1 MACHSLGVQEE
12 VVSPADVKSGLGAV
26 VFPCNTF
33 TAFVCTGRSLPLARA
48 HKVGIMSTV
57 SWELGW
63 SIQHRSIQA
72 KMKLWCQ
79 APYCRSF
86 GSELWNFYF
95 HLKVLW
101 CPVSKVDPIL
111 SSETQFLPPSPE
123 CGPHLF
129 SLRSTSLVFPEQTFS
144 CGLVLTFSCRLE
156 PTVPFRLWLLLKQF
170 LKLIGG

>member
-1 MACHSLGVQEE
+1 M
-12 VVSPADVKSGLGAV
+12 
-26 VFPCNTF
+26 FPCNTF

-57 SWELGW
+57 GRGLGW
-63 SIQHRSIQA
+63 SVQHRSTQA

-86 GSELWNFYF
+86 GSELWNFYL

-111 SSETQFLPPSPE
+111 SSETQFLPRPKSV
-123 CGPHLF
+123 GPNCLV
-129 SLRSTSLVFPEQTFS
+129 SEALRWCSQTRSFS
-144 CGLVLTFSCRLE
+144 CDLILTFSCHLQ
-156 PTVPFRLWLLLKQF
+156 PAVPFRLWLLSKQI
-170 LKLIGG
+170 LKLIGA